1 MLLIYLRGASM
12 NKKLLIL
19 ILGLNGFIVMADNW
33 VVSPILPAISGDLG
47 VSVSNAG
54 LLISSYMIPF
64 GIFQLLFGPLADR
77 FGKKK
82 IINISMILFTIA
94 TGLCAVG
101 STLTDLSIYRA
112 LTGVFAAAVMPISL
126 ALIGDIFPMNERQSA
141 IGTFMGIS
149 FLGQGL
155 SMAIGGSISYFLN
168 WRGVFALYAVMAV
181 ITTTLLMTIGRQIPS
196 SANPDAKFFAPYK
209 QIFSK
214 LSNVILYIAIILE
227 GVLIIGSFSYLG
239 GFLDYTFHFNYL
251 MIGFVM
257 TLFGLFA
264 VVGGRLSGKLAMKV
278 GRHKV
283 LVSGVFL
290 AALADIILY
299 SLGVNIAFSMIAI
312 GMLGLGFMFAHSS
325 LLTIATEA
333 APKSRGAVMS
343 LVAFCFM
350 GGGGVG
356 TAIGGKI
363 IERAGYSSLFVIYGG
378 LLVFLFVFVA
388 VLLKKNTAEVKYA

>member
-1 MLLIYLRGASM
+1 M

-33 VVSPILPAISGDLG
+33 VVSPILPAISGDIG
-47 VSVSNAG
+47 VTVTSAG
-54 LLISSYMIPF
+54 MLITAYMIPF
-64 GIFQLLFGPLADR
+64 GLFQLIFGPLADR

-82 IINISMILFTIA
+82 IISLSMIIFTIA
-94 TGLCAVG
+94 TALCAIG
-101 STLTDLSIYRA
+101 ANLTDLIIYRA
-112 LTGVFAAAVMPISL
+112 LTGIFAASVMPISL

-168 WRGVFALYAVMAV
+168 WRGVFALYALMAV
-181 ITTTLLMTIGRQIPS
+181 VATTFFMTLGRSIES
-196 SANPDAKFFAPYK
+196 HANPQAKFLAPYK
-209 QIFSK
+209 QLFSK
-214 LSNVILYIAIILE
+214 FSNVILYLVIAFE
-227 GVLIIGSFSYLG
+227 GILIIGSFSYLG
-239 GFLDYTFHFNYL
+239 GFLESEFHFNYL
-251 MIGFVM
+251 IIGFVM
-257 TLFGLFA
+257 TLFGIFA
-264 VVGGRLSGKLAMKV
+264 VIGGRLSGKLAAKA
-278 GRHKV
+278 GRHKIM
-283 LVSGVFL
+283 VSGFFL
-290 AALADIILY
+290 AALADLLLY
-299 SLGVNIAFSMIAI
+299 GFGANFYFVMVAI

-363 IERAGYSSLFVIYGG
+363 IEDAGYYALFSIYGG
-378 LLVFLFVFVA
+378 LLVLLFMFVA
-388 VLLKKNTAEVKYA
+388 VMLKKRVATEKMA

>member
-1 MLLIYLRGASM
+1 M

-33 VVSPILPAISGDLG
+33 VVSPILPAISEDIGI
-47 VSVSNAG
+47 SVTNAG
-54 LLISSYMIPF
+54 LLISAYMIPF
-64 GIFQLLFGPLADR
+64 GIFQIIFGPLADR

-82 IINISMILFTIA
+82 IINTSMIVFTLA
-94 TGLCAVG
+94 TALCAIG
-101 STLTDLSIYRA
+101 TNLTDLSIYRA

-126 ALIGDIFPMNERQSA
+126 ALIGDIFPMQERQSA

-181 ITTTLLMTIGRQIPS
+181 LTTTLLMTAGRNIPS

-209 QIFSK
+209 MIFSK
-214 LSNVILYIAIILE
+214 MSNIVLYLSVIFE
-227 GVLIIGSFSYLG
+227 GVLIIGTFSYLG
-239 GFLDYTFHFNYL
+239 GFLDNEFHFNYL

-278 GRHKV
+278 GRYKV
-283 LVSGVFL
+283 LITGIFL
-290 AALADIILY
+290 AASAVLLLHAFGANLATT
-299 SLGVNIAFSMIAI
+299 MTAI
-312 GMLGLGFMFAHSS
+312 GMLGLGFMFTHSS

-333 APKSRGAVMS
+333 APKARGAVMS

-356 TAIGGKI
+356 TAVGGKI
-363 IERAGYSSLFVIYGG
+363 IERSGYDALFSLYGYSLI
-378 LLVFLFVFVA
+378 FLFFFVA
-388 VLLKKNTAEVKYA
+388 VLLRNKTAEVNCA